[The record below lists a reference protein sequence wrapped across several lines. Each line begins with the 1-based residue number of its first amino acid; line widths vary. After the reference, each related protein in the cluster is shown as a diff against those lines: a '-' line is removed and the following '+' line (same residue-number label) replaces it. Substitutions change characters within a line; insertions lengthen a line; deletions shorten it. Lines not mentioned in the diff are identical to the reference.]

1 MLQHMTSFLR
11 LEAMTLQLLS
21 NSLLLQF
28 VFLTDTDPSIVYLTR
43 ILISGEQYLQNR
55 NFSVGELMQ
64 ELPLTAV

>member
-1 MLQHMTSFLR
+1 MTSFLR

-28 VFLTDTDPSIVYLTR
+28 VFLTDMDPSIVYLTR

>member
-1 MLQHMTSFLR
+1 MTSFLR

-55 NFSVGELMQ
+55 NFSVGGLMQ

>member
-1 MLQHMTSFLR
+1 
-11 LEAMTLQLLS
+11 MTLQLLS

-55 NFSVGELMQ
+55 NFSVGGLMQ

>member
-1 MLQHMTSFLR
+1 
-11 LEAMTLQLLS
+11 MTLQLLS

-28 VFLTDTDPSIVYLTR
+28 VFLTDMDPSIVYLTR

>member
-1 MLQHMTSFLR
+1 MTSFLR

-28 VFLTDTDPSIVYLTR
+28 VFLTDMDPSIVYLTR

-55 NFSVGELMQ
+55 NFSVGGLMQ

>member
-1 MLQHMTSFLR
+1 
-11 LEAMTLQLLS
+11 MTLQLLS

>member
-55 NFSVGELMQ
+55 NFSVGGLMQ

>member
-28 VFLTDTDPSIVYLTR
+28 VFLTDMDPSIVYLTR

-55 NFSVGELMQ
+55 NFSVGGLMQ

>member
-1 MLQHMTSFLR
+1 MTSFLR

>member
-28 VFLTDTDPSIVYLTR
+28 VFLTDMDPSIVYLTR